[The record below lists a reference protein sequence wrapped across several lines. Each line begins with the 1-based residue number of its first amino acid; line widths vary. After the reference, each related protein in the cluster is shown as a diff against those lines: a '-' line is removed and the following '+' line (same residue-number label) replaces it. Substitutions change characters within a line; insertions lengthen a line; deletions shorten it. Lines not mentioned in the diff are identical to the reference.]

1 MALVKNFYIRLYF
14 IVMMLYVFLNKGVA
28 YSFLVE
34 LMWATGIVLLLLNRK
49 TLEIPNTRSV
59 KYLFFFLVVSFIY
72 ILKGIVSYSLFDVIR
87 DSFIFQY
94 GWFVFILFLFQNEQ
108 KFIWD
113 RLFKIYTWFPIVGFC
128 VFIAQFFVPAISEFK
143 LFGTIPL
150 VLYKYGDMGVHLLI
164 SSIMLLMY
172 SDRITSK
179 KLWILII
186 FIALDFL
193 IIAAYSRA
201 GAVTYI
207 IGLLCFIYFNKDVV
221 LKTRTRLVLKWLPL
235 VLLIVIPF
243 YISLQV
249 SENFQ
254 GRTIGLEQIK
264 DNFGSI
270 LGAGVNVNSENN
282 VTWRLIWW
290 AKIIDYSFSPSGIFI
305 GKGLGMSLAD
315 SDGILSL
322 DDELRSPHNFHLNIM
337 ARFGV
342 ILFFV
347 WMYWIYLMMNP
358 VFKKQLGTLSLA
370 ISCIIMAFL
379 LNASFDVFL
388 EGPMGAFPFWTW
400 VGLLFIT
407 DAQT

>member
-1 MALVKNFYIRLYF
+1 MALIKNLYIRLYF

-34 LMWATGIVLLLLNRK
+34 LLWASGIILLLLNRK
-49 TLEIPNTRSV
+49 TLEIPNTRQV
-59 KYLFFFLVVSFIY
+59 KILFFFLAFSIIY
-72 ILKGIVSYSLFDVIR
+72 ILKGFISYPFIDVIR

-94 GWFVFILFLFQNEQ
+94 GWLVFILFLFQHEQ

-113 RLFKIYTWFPIVGFC
+113 RLFKIYTWFPIVGFF
-128 VFIAQFFVPAISEFK
+128 VFLAQFFVPSLSEFK

-164 SSIMLLMY
+164 SCVLLLMHGEKI
-172 SDRITSK
+172 STK
-179 KLWILII
+179 KLWVLTL

-193 IIAAYSRA
+193 IIAAYSRS
-201 GAVTYI
+201 GALSFI
-207 IGLLCFIYFNKDVV
+207 IGVLCFIYFNKDMV
-221 LKTRTRLVLKWLPL
+221 LKTRTKFVLKWLPL

-243 YISLQV
+243 YVSLQV
-249 SENFQ
+249 NENFQ
-254 GRTIGLEQIK
+254 GRNIGFEQIK

-270 LGAGVNVNSENN
+270 IGAGVNVNSENN
-282 VTWRLIWW
+282 VTWRLVWW
-290 AKIIDYSFSPSGIFI
+290 AKIIDNGFTTQGFFI
-305 GKGLGMSLAD
+305 GRGLGMSLAEA
-315 SDGILSL
+315 DGISSL

-347 WMYWIYLMMNP
+347 WMYWMYLLIKP
-358 VFKKQLGTLSLA
+358 IFKRKIGTLTLA
-370 ISCIIMAFL
+370 ISCILMAFL